1 MDQLRQASTRMAS
14 AVQTNDENAERQAR
28 TEINNLRRQ
37 LATSQGI
44 PVGLAVDPELAGL
57 PIAEQVKI
65 TTDRIKANDKE
76 ATEQMSL
83 IRQIGAPQ
91 QVVASNRRLEEI
103 RDLARKN
110 KDAVGLLVRQGLLPA
125 LMAAANE
132 GFSVGSYRVS
142 APVDTFLKG
151 LKLPP
156 AQQEVARRITM
167 LLDEEFFNRA
177 AANKSV
183 LGPQISN
190 ADSILMKSP
199 LARPQ
204 DSARVIAYWATHSLF
219 TNRQIEDM
227 YNAAREYPKNR
238 SPNNFI
244 GEDVRRI
251 MDSYTPL
258 FTQIQSD
265 FAAGR

>member
-1 MDQLRQASTRMAS
+1 
-14 AVQTNDENAERQAR
+14 
-28 TEINNLRRQ
+28 

-44 PVGLAVDPELAGL
+44 PVGLAVDPELAAL
-57 PIAEQVKI
+57 PVAEQVKI
-65 TTDRIKANDKE
+65 VTERIKASDKE
-76 ATEQMSL
+76 AMDQMSL

-110 KDAVGLLVRQGLLPA
+110 KDAVGVLVRQGLLPA

-132 GFSVGSYRVS
+132 GFTVGPYRVS
-142 APVDTFLKG
+142 APVETFLKG
-151 LKLPP
+151 LKLPE
-156 AQQEVARRITM
+156 AQQDAARRIAM

-190 ADSILMKSP
+190 ADTILMKSP

-204 DSARVIAYWATHSLF
+204 DSARIIAYWATHGLL
-219 TNRQIEDM
+219 TNRQIDDM
-227 YNAAREYPKNR
+227 YGAAIKYPSNR
-238 SPNNFI
+238 SPKNFI
-244 GEDVRRI
+244 GDDVRRV

-258 FTQIQSD
+258 FMRIQSD